1 MLNGYSALT
10 FVDNHDNQRGHSSA
24 GTVLTHKEDWH
35 YKVASAFHLA
45 HFYGFKVNN
54 SRTRCAEI

>member
-10 FVDNHDNQRGHSSA
+10 FVDNHDNQRGHASA

-54 SRTRCAEI
+54 